1 MLGSGGHTA
10 ARMQEQ
16 RNMADL
22 QAFLEDGLSS
32 ELLLQHQLQEMKEAH
47 KQQLQETERRQ
58 REGLE
63 KRIQQNSMLSAGFGR
78 KSSADR
84 QLDEFFSS
92 QARGPRKSSSM
103 SELMSGRRSTSR
115 KSPQLR
121 QSGRFFTSSAAWASA
136 TTVSHRGPQH
146 LQHQGPTETEQLQ
159 LSKEEK
165 EEAECQRKFRA
176 VPVPGHVFLPLYDE
190 MTQVRQKERKEG
202 HEQRRDFLLSMQK
215 PFSFLE
221 RDEKKREKLMQ
232 MISTVAQSQK
242 ATNVRKPVPKAIKE
256 HAVSEHLK
264 EEELRRK
271 VRIQLRA
278 QETLRKSTAPIENQT
293 HIENPESRTAQRTK
307 KEVLAFLDQKP
318 TFQPKTNSQVPDFD
332 RLHKAFQRESLK
344 RAERKNVTKCQPF
357 HLRTSTL
364 PSRPSRS
371 SSEKEQEPIVSAIL
385 KRSNSFGGL
394 TSLSTDT
401 LPTYITDAARKRC
414 MAIRK
419 SVEQKESKEQ
429 ESAEWMRR
437 HRKRSQAMKKTVA
450 VRAKVMDPHS
460 SLKEVYHEKLKQHRE
475 ADQQRTRE
483 YKKELQDIKARVT
496 VRPYLFEQVS
506 QKNAKADA
514 ERIYRDKL
522 REAGLNEQFVKTKGE
537 EFGTAPVFILDDND
551 DVDDQSVESDMEKRD
566 GNVDVGEKIEE
577 VEEESVKTRVE

>member
-1 MLGSGGHTA
+1 MSGSGGHTA
-10 ARMQEQ
+10 ARTQEQ

-63 KRIQQNSMLSAGFGR
+63 KRIQQNSMLSAGFDR
-78 KSSADR
+78 RSSADR

-103 SELMSGRRSTSR
+103 SELTSGRRSTSR
-115 KSPQLR
+115 KSQQLR
-121 QSGRFFTSSAAWASA
+121 QSGRSVTSSAALASG
-136 TTVSHRGPQH
+136 TTGSQQ
-146 LQHQGPTETEQLQ
+146 LQHRGPTETEPLQ

-176 VPVPGHVFLPLYDE
+176 VPVPGHLFLPLYDE

-202 HEQRRDFLLSMQK
+202 REQRRDFLLSMQK

-242 ATNVRKPVPKAIKE
+242 AKATNVRKPIPKAIKD

-271 VRIQLRA
+271 VRIQQRA
-278 QETLRKSTAPIENQT
+278 QETLRKSTAPIENHT
-293 HIENPESRTAQRTK
+293 LTENPEPRTTQRTK

-318 TFQPKTNSQVPDFD
+318 TFQPKTNAQVPDFD
-332 RLHKAFQRESLK
+332 RLHKAFQREALRK
-344 RAERKNVTKCQPF
+344 TERKDVTKCQPF

-371 SSEKEQEPIVSAIL
+371 SSEKEQEPIVSAFL

-419 SVEQKESKEQ
+419 YVEQKESKEK

-437 HRKRSQAMKKTVA
+437 HRMRSQAMKKTVA

-483 YKKELQDIKARVT
+483 YKKELQDMKARVT

-551 DVDDQSVESDMEKRD
+551 DVDDQSVESDIEKRD

-577 VEEESVKTRVE
+577 V